1 MSTEKLK
8 LDSAGSS
15 KKKDSLSQ
23 EVYREILARLLNN
36 RLVPGTMLNRRD
48 VAKELGVSVAPVL
61 EAMLQ
66 LEIEGFLESVPR
78 KGSFV
83 KAIKREDV
91 YGQLMV
97 REALECQGA
106 RLYCGKPIS
115 DNKTAL
121 IGAAKELDNNVDLDS
136 PDGWESEIHFHLSL
150 IDLAQCVPLSLAFI
164 RTMRLGLFYQMNQI
178 INLTDHP
185 ENKHVDLVE
194 KLCEASPGEA
204 ERLIRNHLRSGKD
217 HFLDIKK
224 RNKF

>member
-1 MSTEKLK
+1 MVAADLK
-8 LDSAGSS
+8 LTDARSR

-23 EVYREILARLLNN
+23 EVYREILARLMDN

-83 KAIKREDV
+83 KPIKQEDI

-106 RLYCGKPIS
+106 RLYCGKPIRDHKDS
-115 DNKTAL
+115 L
-121 IGAAKELDNNVDLDS
+121 INAAAELDGMQLGS
-136 PDGWESEIHFHLSL
+136 IEGWEGEIHFHLSL
-150 IDLAQCVPLSLAFI
+150 IDLAHCEPLSQTFV
-164 RTMRLGLFYQMNQI
+164 RTMQLGLFYQMNHILSLQV
-178 INLTDHP
+178 HP
-185 ENKHVDLVE
+185 ENKHFDLIE
-194 KLCEASPGEA
+194 SLSEA
-204 ERLIRNHLRSGKD
+204 
-217 HFLDIKK
+217 
-224 RNKF
+224 